1 VRKEGPHGSQLLA
14 IKLGIELRRPMS
26 DSLFISQVSQPTTHT
41 PSTNLGFA
49 NLHLSQPSPQ
59 LESLAWPWGNLAYDN
74 AG

>member
-1 VRKEGPHGSQLLA
+1 
-14 IKLGIELRRPMS
+14 MS